1 MIKGKGLD
9 LLKSMVT
16 RTKIC
21 VIIIKGESEKWIY
34 QEFDIGYLVKLNTK
48 FSSEFS
54 DSRTKRG
61 TLVIVKLEK
70 VYS

>member
-1 MIKGKGLD
+1 MKGKGLD

-16 RTKIC
+16 RTEIC
-21 VIIIKGESEKWIY
+21 VIIIKEESEKWIY
-34 QEFDIGYLVKLNTK
+34 QELDIGYLVKLNTK

-61 TLVIVKLEK
+61 NLVIVK
-70 VYS
+70 